1 VLYNDYGDDD
11 DEDEVPYYENPAIT
25 DGETSSND
33 VFELTADQTSQLLNL
48 FREAAPEGELDRVSF
63 EAVFASVL
71 GQNNRALRST
81 LSKLFNL
88 FDRDGNG
95 LVDAREFHTGLAV
108 ISSTTSGESRAVR
121 EAFEAYD
128 LDGNGLIS
136 LEEMITYLT
145 SVFAVI
151 ATSSPEVWRL
161 LNKKSFSS
169 FVCLL
174 FVGIK

>member
-1 VLYNDYGDDD
+1 MYNDYGDDEDD
-11 DEDEVPYYENPAIT
+11 DEIPYYDNPAIM
-25 DGETSSND
+25 SND
-33 VFELTADQTSQLLNL
+33 VLSLTSEQTSQLMSV
-48 FREAAPEGELDRVSF
+48 FREAAPEGELDRATF

-71 GQNNRALRST
+71 GSRDVSLRST

-95 LVDAREFHTGLAV
+95 LVDAREFRTGLAV
-108 ISSTTSGESRAVR
+108 LGSSNSGENRAVR

-145 SVFAVI
+145 SIFAVI
-151 ATSSPEVWRL
+151 STSSPEV
-161 LNKKSFSS
+161 
-169 FVCLL
+169 
-174 FVGIK
+174 